1 MKKVKSFKMIIA
13 CMLILLSGVSIA
25 FSQESIEVKVEKATM
40 SQGVQTAFIVNIPM
54 AVIKD
59 VQNNWIKRLQEN
71 IKTKVVNV
79 NDELVL
85 SKVVIGEITSDT
97 ISVYSMFIQKEE
109 GVVMNVFVK
118 LDSLFFAPADDKSS
132 LADEKI
138 DNGIKNYVRKFAVD
152 QYRLFAEKD
161 LEAEQKIQEGL
172 QDEYDKLGKTNE
184 KLTKDISSLE
194 NNIEKTEREIVD
206 LEKEIELK
214 NQEVLAHKTSMQ
226 TLVLEDEK
234 KAAAAKDKDLEK
246 EKSKLEKER
255 TGLKDDISDMK
266 SDIENNEKEIEKN
279 TKLQEEK
286 QQEIDLQKEEVAKAQ
301 ARLDGIK

>member
-246 EKSKLEKER
+246 EKS
-255 TGLKDDISDMK
+255 
-266 SDIENNEKEIEKN
+266 
-279 TKLQEEK
+279 
-286 QQEIDLQKEEVAKAQ
+286 VV
-301 ARLDGIK
+301 

>member
-234 KAAAAKDKDLEK
+234 KAAASKDKDLEK